1 MATKPYNAWGNLVC
15 DTFSF
20 MCTCLF
26 NHPLYILLKRAECLF
41 HGKAV
46 EYDIL
51 GELEV
56 VLDRTI
62 ERDDQHEWRTCMGE
76 VAMASDVARIIYG
89 SRPRGADLFVDHE
102 VFCGKSYQNLPHK

>member
-26 NHPLYILLKRAECLF
+26 SHPLYI

-89 SRPRGADLFVDHE
+89 SRPRGADIFVDHE
-102 VFCGKSYQNLPHK
+102 VFCGKSC